1 MELFKISKLTGMPH
15 VMTIPLT
22 EQAYGY
28 LYNQWKNENRLIQD
42 VFCMLNE
49 DEREF
54 IMNGITPEEW
64 KATWMAYDDY
74 QQEEKNMIVSELLKL
89 LEDLPPDT
97 QVMVWQDGERSSI
110 DSVDWWTDDC
120 VDFNVKGERQ

>member
-28 LYNQWKNENRLIQD
+28 LYNQWKHENRLIQD

-74 QQEEKNMIVSELLKL
+74 QQEEKDNA
-89 LEDLPPDT
+89 
-97 QVMVWQDGERSSI
+97 
-110 DSVDWWTDDC
+110 
-120 VDFNVKGERQ
+120 